1 MWINWIQRKELLW
14 IYTTQLHS
22 ECDHEAWHMVTCEGL
37 SAASAVPAFVFPCF
51 PSKEIWRTEHT
62 FVCTHCVLS
71 LLQEIILRK
80 EGKGNS
86 RQHFFLQWVFIWCCF
101 LLLLFLLFCFFF
113 LLSFSGAFVL
123 VLIILNTSAQTVRD
137 PTPFK
142 SEHRWPSW

>member
-1 MWINWIQRKELLW
+1 M
-14 IYTTQLHS
+14 QLHS

-37 SAASAVPAFVFPCF
+37 PAASAVPAFVFPCF

-86 RQHFFLQWVFIWCCF
+86 RQHFFLQWVFIWCHQWK
-101 LLLLFLLFCFFF
+101 
-113 LLSFSGAFVL
+113 GM
-123 VLIILNTSAQTVRD
+123 
-137 PTPFK
+137 
-142 SEHRWPSW
+142 